1 MSEAVLSTL
10 AVSGGF
16 NDPVFEAQG
25 VFRALMDATARPGT
39 LHDLPVSVAPPAP
52 LGSGSGAIAVSMCDP
67 DTPVWL
73 GDGADSEGVRAWLSF
88 QCGAPVVQE
97 ADTSTF
103 AFARADAMPA
113 LDALALG
120 TQEYPDRSTTL
131 VIEVDALEG
140 GARLILEGPGIDG
153 QRVVSPAGLPE
164 DFAAQ
169 RTANRALFPR
179 GVDIVLVAGLRIMA
193 LPRSTVARYANET
206 ETG

>member
-1 MSEAVLSTL
+1 MTEAVLSTL

-39 LHDLPVSVAPPAP
+39 LHDLPASVAPPAP
-52 LGSGSGAIAVSMCDP
+52 LGPGSGAIAVSMCDP

-97 ADTSTF
+97 PDKSTF
-103 AFARADAMPA
+103 AFARAGAMPA
-113 LDALALG
+113 LNALALG

-131 VIEVDALEG
+131 VVEVDALEG
-140 GARLILEGPGIDG
+140 GPRLILEGPGIDG
-153 QRVVSPAGLPE
+153 QRTVKPMGLPE

-169 RTANRALFPR
+169 RSASRALFPR
-179 GVDIVLVAGLRIMA
+179 GVDIVLVAGLRMMA
-193 LPRSTVARYANET
+193 LPRSTVVSHDNET
-206 ETG
+206 EAG